1 MVCLK
6 RMLSRT
12 SELTAG
18 CCRGLFPST
27 PEGQSAGFIV
37 GALLLLFGIYSLSYI
52 GITAYRAISHPI
64 DDLFG
69 FWSYSRFV
77 LEHPP
82 TEIYNPASLHAAQ
95 VALGMDPNIEY
106 PCPYPPSFLLA
117 LWPLGLLPLSAAYLA
132 MIGITLPLF
141 IWATTGGRWQSWIGL
156 AAIVAPATTI
166 TIIAGQAAMLAAA
179 LMAGGL
185 RLAPVRPVLAGV
197 LLGLLIYKPQMA
209 VLVPVALVA
218 AGLWRTVAAA
228 AATVIALIAISSIA
242 FGWSIWPA
250 WISGIQ
256 AYSGYFAAESGGRLH
271 LMPTVYAALPR
282 FGVSHSAAQLVQA
295 IAAIA
300 AAGAVW
306 DCFRR
311 GATPMAA
318 AALMTATF
326 LATPYAFAYDMP
338 MVVIAVLWVV
348 AERRRG
354 PEPIGATETFVLT
367 LAMVAPITLL
377 PENVRFPVAMVSLV
391 LLLGL
396 IVRQCRRSYPVAA
409 IGSVSC
415 PRPRLRP

>member
-6 RMLSRT
+6 RMLSHT
-12 SELTAG
+12 SDPKAD
-18 CCRGLFPST
+18 CDRQLFASA
-27 PEGQSAGFIV
+27 PEAQSARLLV
-37 GALLLLFGIYSLSYI
+37 GALLLLFGAYSLIYF
-52 GITAYRAISHPI
+52 GITAYRSISQPI

-82 TEIYNPASLHAAQ
+82 TEIYNPAILHAAQ
-95 VALGMDPNIEY
+95 VALGMDPSIEY

-117 LWPLGLLPLSAAYLA
+117 LWPLGLLSQPLAYAAL
-132 MIGITLPLF
+132 IGITLPLF
-141 IWATTGGRWQSWIGL
+141 VWATTGGRWRSWIGL

-209 VLVPVALVA
+209 VLVPVALLA
-218 AGLWRTVAAA
+218 AGLWRTIAAA
-228 AATVIALIAISSIA
+228 VVTGVGLMVLSSIA

-250 WISGIQ
+250 WISGVM

-282 FGVSHSAAQLVQA
+282 FGVSASAAQLVQA
-295 IAAIA
+295 VTAIV

-311 GATPMAA
+311 GATPLAA

-338 MVVIAVLWVV
+338 MIVTAVLWTV
-348 AERRRG
+348 AERQRS
-354 PEPIGATETFVLT
+354 PEPFGATETFVLT

-377 PENVRFPVAMVSLV
+377 PEDIRFPVAMVSLV

-396 IVRQCRRSYPVAA
+396 IVRQCRRSSPVVVGWFVSYPK
-409 IGSVSC
+409 
-415 PRPRLRP
+415 P